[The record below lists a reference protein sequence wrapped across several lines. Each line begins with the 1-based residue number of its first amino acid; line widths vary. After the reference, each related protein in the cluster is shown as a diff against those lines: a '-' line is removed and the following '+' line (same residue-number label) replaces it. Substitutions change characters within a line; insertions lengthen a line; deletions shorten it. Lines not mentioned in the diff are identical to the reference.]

1 MSPPTSHAP
10 PPESGGARSADPPG
24 LHVWAPHG
32 TVPFLLDDSRQ
43 RMRGA
48 IGASFATH
56 VIGFALALF
65 IAANLPEPT
74 STFEPI
80 PNSYE
85 IVWLPE
91 MGPGGGGGGGGNES
105 IEPPRQVE
113 LPGEDLTS
121 VPVAP
126 PPELE
131 NPVADEPEPEPEPL
145 MDIPAVSFASADQAL
160 PGVLM
165 GLPPAFTPSQGSGT
179 GGGGGS
185 GTGTGVGP
193 GEGDGLGAGTGGG
206 TGGGA
211 YRPGAGITLPRV
223 LREVKPQYTADAMR
237 AKVQGTVWLEAIV
250 QPDGTVGD
258 ISVVKS
264 LDPVFG
270 LDQEAIKAASQWR
283 FAPGTRRGEP
293 VAVIITIELTFT
305 LR

>member
-1 MSPPTSHAP
+1 MNQAARPTTDKGTTP
-10 PPESGGARSADPPG
+10 GGGA

-32 TVPFLLDDSRQ
+32 ASPFEFDSGRQ
-43 RMRGA
+43 RMRRSV
-48 IGASFATH
+48 GASVVAH
-56 VIGFALALF
+56 VVGFGLALF
-65 IAANLPEPT
+65 VASMLPTPTSLYEQDLTKYDIVFLPE
-74 STFEPI
+74 
-80 PNSYE
+80 
-85 IVWLPE
+85 L
-91 MGPGGGGGGGGNES
+91 GPGGGGGGGGTES

-113 LPGEDLTS
+113 LPGQDQTT

-131 NPVADEPEPEPEPL
+131 NPVDEEPESEPEQL
-145 MDIPAVSFASADQAL
+145 MDIPAVSFASAEQML

-185 GTGTGVGP
+185 GSGTGVGA
-193 GEGDGLGAGTGGG
+193 GEGDGLGDGTGGG

-211 YRPGAGITLPRV
+211 YRPGSGVSLPRV

-250 QPDGTVGD
+250 NTDGSVGS
-258 ISVVKS
+258 ITVVKS
-264 LDPVFG
+264 LDAVFG

-283 FAPGTRRGEP
+283 FAPGMRRGSP
-293 VAVIITIELTFT
+293 VPVIITIELTFT